1 MASLANISFYKGED
15 VVLTVT
21 MTPTTAISGWTL
33 QFTMRTQ
40 YGDPTALVTKSLGS
54 GIAITNPT
62 SGIFTVSLASADT
75 AGLELRTYV
84 YDIQRIDSGARTV
97 LTIGNITLLPEVTL

>member
-15 VVLTVT
+15 VVLTVS

-40 YGDPTALVTKSLGS
+40 YGDPTALVTKTNGS
-54 GIAITNPT
+54 GIAITDSVN
-62 SGIFTVSLASADT
+62 GVFTVSLASADT
-75 AGLELRTYV
+75 AGLDLRAYV

-97 LTIGNITLLPEVTL
+97 LTIGNLTLLPEVSL